1 MMNER
6 MSKAKDGTA
15 QIVCPSPLM
24 SPDFTV
30 VTEDGGVYGVRLERQ
45 RFTLFR
51 TVEGVRFDAHLEAVC
66 FFRFLYMSGCRFAD
80 GGTGRS
86 LPVFYCASH
95 VMDVADTMGPLVLW
109 SPQNGFWYCRS
120 NATGDRFLGHDGVR
134 NSLPEGEYMFLPA
147 MPESVFGRYCDRLR
161 LLYRTC
167 GLPLSRIQRKT
178 HIDCATFL
186 RLRNG
191 EGIPSDDVTGR
202 LARVFGVSSCW
213 LKTGKPVCDEDYLVL
228 VRNL

>member
-1 MMNER
+1 M
-6 MSKAKDGTA
+6 DGTA
-15 QIVCPSPLM
+15 QIVCPGPLK
-24 SPDFTV
+24 SRDFTV
-30 VTEDGGVYGVRLERQ
+30 VTKEGTVYGVRHDRQ

-51 TVEGVRFDAHLEAVC
+51 TVGGVRFDAHLEAVS
-66 FFRFLYMSGCRFAD
+66 FFRFLYMSCCRFAD
-80 GGTGRS
+80 GDTGGS
-86 LPVFYCASH
+86 QPVFYSATH
-95 VMDVADTMGPLVLW
+95 VMDVAGTTGPLVLW
-109 SPQNGFWYCRS
+109 SPQSGFWYYRGQ
-120 NATGDRFLGHDGVR
+120 AAEGRFLGHDGVQD
-134 NSLPEGEYMFLPA
+134 SLPESEYMFLPA

-167 GLPLSRIQRKT
+167 GLTLSNIQRNAR
-178 HIDCATFL
+178 IDCATFL

-202 LARVFGVSSCW
+202 LAGVFGVSACW